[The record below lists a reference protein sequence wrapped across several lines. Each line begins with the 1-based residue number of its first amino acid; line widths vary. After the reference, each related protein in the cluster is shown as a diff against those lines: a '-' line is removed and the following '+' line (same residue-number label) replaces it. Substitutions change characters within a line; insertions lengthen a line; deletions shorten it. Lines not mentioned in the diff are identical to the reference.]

1 MRNKLP
7 WDTRQSRDTWQVC
20 VCGVTSVNLG
30 FRSEL
35 LQLGFFYTNA
45 DNLSCR
51 QKRYPTATKRTEL
64 CSHNIQ
70 WSKHTSSILPGW
82 LAGEVWCIKPQSFTF
97 IYVCPS
103 GFQSPLLLI
112 YFLMVYTNI
121 ISHAAVFVSRQKR
134 LCMTLRIGVAKTAP
148 MCDDPLSRWAWP
160 GAASLRYRNCAE
172 ITVLICEQKP
182 YPVGFSWRN
191 KSSPV
196 IRYSGIEHISLS
208 SR

>member
-1 MRNKLP
+1 MRHTTKSWHLASLCL
-7 WDTRQSRDTWQVC
+7 W
-20 VCGVTSVNLG
+20 TSVNLG

-82 LAGEVWCIKPQSFTF
+82 LAGEVWCIKSQSFTF
-97 IYVCPS
+97 IYVRPS

-134 LCMTLRIGVAKTAP
+134 LCMTLKLGVAKNRSDVWRSTFTMGVAWRSFAP
-148 MCDDPLSRWAWP
+148 LQKLRWNHRSHMWTEALSGRVF
-160 GAASLRYRNCAE
+160 LAE
-172 ITVLICEQKP
+172 QELSGN
-182 YPVGFSWRN
+182 PV
-191 KSSPV
+191 
-196 IRYSGIEHISLS
+196 
-208 SR
+208 

>member
-1 MRNKLP
+1 MRHTTKSWHLASLCL
-7 WDTRQSRDTWQVC
+7 W
-20 VCGVTSVNLG
+20 TSVNLG

-35 LQLGFFYTNA
+35 LQLDFFYTNA

-51 QKRYPTATKRTEL
+51 QKRYPTATKCTEL

-82 LAGEVWCIKPQSFTF
+82 LAGEVWCIKSQSFTF
-97 IYVCPS
+97 IYVRPS

-134 LCMTLRIGVAKTAP
+134 LCMTLWLGVAKNRSDVWRSTFTMGVAWRSFAP
-148 MCDDPLSRWAWP
+148 LQKLRWNHLSHMWTEALSGRVF
-160 GAASLRYRNCAE
+160 LAE
-172 ITVLICEQKP
+172 QEL
-182 YPVGFSWRN
+182 
-191 KSSPV
+191 
-196 IRYSGIEHISLS
+196 SGNPI
-208 SR
+208 

>member
-1 MRNKLP
+1 MRHTTKSWHLASLCL
-7 WDTRQSRDTWQVC
+7 W
-20 VCGVTSVNLG
+20 TSVNLG

-51 QKRYPTATKRTEL
+51 QKRYPTATKCTEL

-82 LAGEVWCIKPQSFTF
+82 LAGEVWCIKSQSFTF
-97 IYVCPS
+97 IYVRPS

-134 LCMTLRIGVAKTAP
+134 LCMTLWLGVAKNRSDVWRSTFTMGVAWRSFAP
-148 MCDDPLSRWAWP
+148 LQKLRWNHLSHMWTEALSGRVF
-160 GAASLRYRNCAE
+160 LAE
-172 ITVLICEQKP
+172 QEL
-182 YPVGFSWRN
+182 
-191 KSSPV
+191 
-196 IRYSGIEHISLS
+196 SGNPI
-208 SR
+208 